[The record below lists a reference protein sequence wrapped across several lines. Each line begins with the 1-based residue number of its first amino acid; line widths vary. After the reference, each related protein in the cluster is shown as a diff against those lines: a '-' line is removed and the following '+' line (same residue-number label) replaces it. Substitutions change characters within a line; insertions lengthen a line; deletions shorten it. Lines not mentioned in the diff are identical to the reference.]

1 MRRQTGPAGVTGST
15 ARKWVERRDW
25 GGGCARPVGLVPE
38 GVGIACVDVG
48 VDGQRVL
55 VVEEEHE
62 NLRPQAAVG
71 LRIPENIE
79 LKVGNN

>member
-1 MRRQTGPAGVTGST
+1 M
-15 ARKWVERRDW
+15 ERRDW
-25 GGGCARPVGLVPE
+25 GGGCARLVGRVPE

-48 VDGQRVL
+48 VDGQPVL